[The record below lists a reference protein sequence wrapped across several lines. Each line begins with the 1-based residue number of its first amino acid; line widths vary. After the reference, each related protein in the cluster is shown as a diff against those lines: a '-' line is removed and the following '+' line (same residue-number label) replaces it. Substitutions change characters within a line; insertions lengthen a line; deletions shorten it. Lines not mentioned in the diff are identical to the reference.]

1 MAEIV
6 VERSPLAEFLDEMPS
21 LIMQYKQMQ
30 MAQEERALDREERK
44 AQATQSILLKEY
56 YDMKDQVRATEKMYD
71 KYDNVDPSFMTQG
84 AADII
89 SIVDEQNSINMNAI
103 TQNLN
108 TLSEYQSSLDAGLS
122 TLRSQA
128 STLKEMQ
135 SEFAGANRVLD
146 PHEYEA
152 FQEHALTALEEGGL
166 GWETT
171 AGADQAYFSKDPTQ
185 RFADAVKIT
194 NHMKAGQVANAESN
208 YGIIQGMYTLGE
220 GEDSGDLVERLTYT
234 DPVTKKKIEP
244 SEELVQAIQLM
255 AMQPYGDFM
264 SGINSLPGAIGDAVR
279 TELSTNKN
287 TSAFFLNLSRN
298 YDAINALDS
307 ELAGINETNEE
318 SDFNS
323 FVEAISGVDNKNA
336 LFAMYDQ
343 AVAGMPREEHGPY
356 FNAMEAAM
364 GGSDLY
370 DDYLQF
376 KGLSS
381 SGVGIV
387 EPEIPTYDSNI
398 TTTDFNIDES
408 LQKLRTYGDSGEVVD
423 SLNSIESYAP
433 GGFIS
438 TDRDEYIEDDF
449 EKFLEEIE

>member
-1 MAEIV
+1 MSKLTDLVAILQQQDALRYQK
-6 VERSPLAEFLDEMPS
+6 ERDEQSLALNLLGMEN
-21 LIMQYKQMQ
+21 Q
-30 MAQEERALDREERK
+30 K

-56 YDMKDQVRATEKMYD
+56 YDMKDQVRNTEKMYE
-71 KYDNVDPSFMTQG
+71 KYDNVDPSFMTKG

-89 SIVDEQNSINMNAI
+89 SIVDEQNNINMNAI

-122 TLRSQA
+122 TLKSQA

-152 FQEHALTALEEGGL
+152 FQEHALRALEEGGL

-171 AGADQAYFSKDPTQ
+171 AGADQAYFSKDPTTRYTQ
-185 RFADAVKIT
+185 ALAIT
-194 NHMKAGQVANAESN
+194 NKMKSEQTANATSN

-220 GEDSGDLVERLTYT
+220 NEDTGDLVKRLTYT
-234 DPVTKKKIEP
+234 DPVTKKEIEP
-244 SEELVQAIQLM
+244 NEELVQAIQLM

-264 SGINSLPGAIGDAVR
+264 SNINSLPGAVGDAVR
-279 TELSTNKN
+279 AELQTNPN
-287 TSAFFLNLSRN
+287 TSAFYGNLTQSYN
-298 YDAINALDS
+298 AINALES
-307 ELAGINETNEE
+307 ELAGINETNNET
-318 SDFNS
+318 SFNN

-336 LFAMYDQ
+336 LFAMFDQ
-343 AVAGMPREEHGPY
+343 AVAGLPREEHEPY

-370 DDYLQF
+370 DDYLSF

-381 SGVGIV
+381 SGVGNV
-387 EPEIPTYDSNI
+387 EPEIPTYQGTVRNVPA
-398 TTTDFNIDES
+398 TDFNIDEALENLKS
-408 LQKLRTYGDSGEVVD
+408 YGDSGEVAD
-423 SLNSIESYAP
+423 SLNIIESYTIP
-433 GGFIS
+433 RGFIS